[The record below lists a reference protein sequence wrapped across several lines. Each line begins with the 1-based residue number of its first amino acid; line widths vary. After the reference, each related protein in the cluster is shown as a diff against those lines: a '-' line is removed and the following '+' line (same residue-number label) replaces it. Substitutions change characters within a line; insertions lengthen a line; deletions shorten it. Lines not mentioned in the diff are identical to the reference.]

1 MHHNQRTAASIS
13 TPSIWGTTPFG
24 HPHRQKEIKKGERVE
39 EGPCWQSKQVRP
51 GQPHE
56 IWSMGYCGRQREKE
70 MEREKG
76 RQIVAR
82 SCCDCPQ
89 NGTIN
94 VAYPFSQIVAQQKDA
109 RLQLSNTVNKC
120 QCPFPASPPFPS
132 PLPSLLPCPF
142 IDNIMTFRIIFQ
154 IVKKTLKY
162 FFSKNQNWNCFVSW
176 WCCRDWIPFGLWLT
190 AGLRRTY
197 WSFNYDFL
205 LVFRA

>member
-1 MHHNQRTAASIS
+1 MRDYPFWASTQIKRDKA
-13 TPSIWGTTPFG
+13 G
-24 HPHRQKEIKKGERVE
+24 RQESGGWRKVPAGN
-39 EGPCWQSKQVRP
+39 QSKS
-51 GQPHE
+51 GQDKHMKYDR
-56 IWSMGYCGRQREKE
+56 WATVAGRGRRRGR
-70 MEREKG
+70 REKG

-120 QCPFPASPPFPS
+120 QCPFPPSPPFPS
-132 PLPSLLPCPF
+132 PLPSLLACPF

-162 FFSKNQNWNCFVSW
+162 FFFFLENQN
-176 WCCRDWIPFGLWLT
+176 
-190 AGLRRTY
+190 
-197 WSFNYDFL
+197 
-205 LVFRA
+205 

>member
-1 MHHNQRTAASIS
+1 
-13 TPSIWGTTPFG
+13 
-24 HPHRQKEIKKGERVE
+24 
-39 EGPCWQSKQVRP
+39 
-51 GQPHE
+51 
-56 IWSMGYCGRQREKE
+56 

-109 RLQLSNTVNKC
+109 GLQLSNTVNKC
-120 QCPFPASPPFPS
+120 QCPFPPSPPFPS

-162 FFSKNQNWNCFVSW
+162 FFFRKTKIEIVLSVGGAVATGSLSGCGSQ
-176 WCCRDWIPFGLWLT
+176 RDFAEHIGVLIMTF
-190 AGLRRTY
+190 Y
-197 WSFNYDFL
+197 WFFALSLGKVL
-205 LVFRA
+205 LSLLSLL